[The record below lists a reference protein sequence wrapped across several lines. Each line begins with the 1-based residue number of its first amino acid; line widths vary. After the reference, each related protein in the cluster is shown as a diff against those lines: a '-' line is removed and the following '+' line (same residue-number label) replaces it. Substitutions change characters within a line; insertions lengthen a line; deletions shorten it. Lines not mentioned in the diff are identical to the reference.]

1 METFYV
7 NGSDDTP
14 EITLD
19 KDKGIFEIQGRS
31 LPEDVI
37 DFYAPVYSWL
47 ERYVTNP
54 NEDTFVKVRID
65 YFNSASQRALNEIF
79 TILSRLSFKG
89 RRVMVEWHYQSED
102 EEMLESGRE
111 YADITKLP
119 FLFKSY
125 N

>member
-1 METFYV
+1 METFYI

-19 KDKGIFEIQGRS
+19 KVKGIFEIQGRS

-65 YFNSASQRALNEIF
+65 YFNSASQRALNEVF
-79 TILSRLSFKG
+79 TILSRLTFKG
-89 RRVMVEWHYQSED
+89 RKVMVEWHYQTED